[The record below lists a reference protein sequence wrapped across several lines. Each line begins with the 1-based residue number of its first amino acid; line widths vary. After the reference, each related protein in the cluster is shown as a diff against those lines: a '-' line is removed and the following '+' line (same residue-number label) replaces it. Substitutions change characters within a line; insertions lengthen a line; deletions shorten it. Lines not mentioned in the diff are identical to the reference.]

1 MVLEQKQINY
11 KGKRVFEKLVMSTD
25 FKRIPKF
32 FAEDE
37 ACFIFLTDGYF
48 QFRTPTNVLTYK
60 RNEAMLAKCGN
71 YFIEPVSVYKNKKNE
86 SFSAIGAY
94 FYPDMVKGFFETDL
108 SLQGF
113 KNNFDIITINVE
125 PLMKSFIESID
136 FILDN
141 PTIADENLIVNKLK
155 ELLLILSKS
164 RNVTSI
170 NDFIA
175 SLFVPYEYNFN
186 EIIQENLYT
195 NLSLIEYAKLCNCS
209 LATFKRKFNELYKE
223 SPAKYIL
230 HKKLEKSI
238 QLLTIES
245 MPISEIAYESGF
257 ETVSHFNKVFKK
269 KYLKTPSEYRLSQI
283 TN

>member
-1 MVLEQKQINY
+1 MVLEQKIINY
-11 KGKRVFEKLVMSTD
+11 KGKRVFEKLVMSTG

-37 ACFIFLTDGYF
+37 ACFLFLTDGCF
-48 QFRTPTNVLTYK
+48 QFRTPTNILTYK
-60 RNEAMLAKCGN
+60 KNEAMLAKCGN
-71 YFIEPVSVYKNKKNE
+71 YFIEPISICENKKE
-86 SFSAIGAY
+86 GSFSAIGAF
-94 FYPDMVKGFFETDL
+94 FYPDMVKSFFETDL
-108 SLQGF
+108 SLQNF
-113 KNNFDIITINVE
+113 NNNFDILEVSVE

-164 RNVTSI
+164 RNETSI
-170 NDFIA
+170 NDFIT

-186 EIIQENLYT
+186 EIIQENLYS
-195 NLSLIEYAKLCNCS
+195 NLSLTEYAKLCNCS
-209 LATFKRKFNELYKE
+209 LATFKRKFNELYME
-223 SPAKYIL
+223 SPAKYVL
-230 HKKLEKSI
+230 LKKLEKSI
-238 QLLTIES
+238 QLLALDS
-245 MPISEIAYESGF
+245 MPISEIAFESGF

-269 KYLKTPSEYRLSQI
+269 KYFTTPSEYRLSQI